1 MPINSRFGRPST
13 IVVPAGESSVG
24 ARGVG
29 ARDGLA
35 EFQKYIKQAGIDK
48 KNKELLRQVY
58 KTAGLK
64 DEQLDNMS
72 SANLEAAAQ
81 SVVDSNIKIGI
92 DKIER
97 AKQGKAAQKAL
108 SNFQASKERDIERVD
123 TPLDLQFGPGLKSP
137 QTILDV
143 LGGALSHR
151 EGAIKDGSGSA
162 DIRLEK
168 QTRPVPIDKS
178 TINVG
183 TAGESIPRLSGVELL
198 ADVLK
203 GRAGLDERTISAL
216 EDSGIDPLTGSES
229 VRAQDT
235 TNPFFN
241 RLVTLAGAPT
251 VSNINVDGKNL
262 VVQTDQVSG
271 QKTTSF
277 AKASDARN
285 FKPVKLPDGT
295 IGLGITDVNGK
306 TIIAM
311 TGDGEDKKPT
321 RPAALVRR
329 VMNII
334 PKKTLTELEDAYFEN
349 FDQLQGLKEV
359 QRNFY
364 VNPDL
369 LTSSVRAKAWGA
381 EILDNM
387 GVLSDGNIVGQTIG
401 QLADFI
407 SPGATGR
414 ARDLIEEKVTLFQS
428 AEREFLQWRKYITGV
443 AGGEKEFSEIRKSFL
458 DVGGQGP
465 KQFKTSLDNLI
476 SLKLRTLETH
486 RRILDIAQKEGWTV
500 SKFQAAFRREI
511 RKDLKNRGPEFLLGA
526 KPKSAAAPVTK
537 RNVGAM
543 TNQQLSGALEDL
555 PESD

>member
-24 ARGVG
+24 ARGIG

-48 KNKELLRQVY
+48 KNKELLRQAY

-64 DEQLDNMS
+64 EEQLDNMS
-72 SANLEAAAQ
+72 SENLELAAR
-81 SVVDSNIKIGI
+81 SVVDSNIKSGI
-92 DKIER
+92 DKLER
-97 AKQGKAAQKAL
+97 VDQGKAAQKAL
-108 SNFQASKERDIERVD
+108 ANFQASKERDIERVA

-151 EGAIKDGSGSA
+151 EGNVKDGSGSA

-203 GRAGLDERTISAL
+203 GGAGLDERTSSAL
-216 EDSGIDPLTGSES
+216 QDSGIDPLTGSES
-229 VRAQDT
+229 VRAQAT

-295 IGLGITDVNGK
+295 IGLGITDVNGNTIFAKDK
-306 TIIAM
+306 T
-311 TGDGEDKKPT
+311 GRLT

-329 VMNII
+329 IMNII
-334 PKKTLTELEDAYFEN
+334 PKKTLAELEDAYFEN
-349 FDQLQGLKEV
+349 FEQLQGLKEV

-364 VNPDL
+364 VHPDI
-369 LTSSVRAKAWGA
+369 LTSPERAKAWGA

-401 QLADFI
+401 QLVNFI

-414 ARDLIEEKVTLFQS
+414 AKKLIEEKVTLFQS

-443 AGGEKEFSEIRKSFL
+443 AGGEKEFAEIRKSFL

-465 KQFKTSLDNLI
+465 TQFKTSLDNLI
-476 SLKLRTLETH
+476 ALKKRTLATH
-486 RRILDIAQKEGWTV
+486 RRILDIAQEDGWTV

-511 RKDLKNRGPEFLLGA
+511 RDDLRKNGPEFLLGA

-537 RNVGAM
+537 RNVEAM
-543 TNQQLSGALEDL
+543 TDKQLGVTLNDL
-555 PESD
+555 